1 MKKHIA
7 FCMLATLLTFS
18 LLTGCAQK
26 PTGDGSDEQASTK
39 PVISFE
45 GVVTDVTDGVVTLE
59 NGQKIQITEDT
70 AFGDLDAQDAVSSDI
85 RPGNYIQGYTTDDA
99 DAEQVTAGNIW
110 TNEAAPEDEETLSK
124 PVINF
129 EGRVAAV
136 KDGTVVLEDGKEIR
150 ITADTVFGGDPDT
163 QNEVS
168 SDIQPGNYI
177 QGYSSDALDDAQRT
191 ASHIWTNMPAE

>member
-85 RPGNYIQGYTTDDA
+85 RPGNYIQGYTADDA
-99 DAEQVTAGNIW
+99 DAEQVTAGHIW
-110 TNEAAPEDEETLSK
+110 TNEAATDDEESLYMLS
-124 PVINF
+124 VNF

-150 ITADTVFGGDPDT
+150 ITADTAFGDPHT

-191 ASHIWTNMPAE
+191 ASHIWTNTPAE

>member
-26 PTGDGSDEQASTK
+26 PTEDGSDEQASTK

-85 RPGNYIQGYTTDDA
+85 RPGNYIQGYTADDA

-110 TNEAAPEDEETLSK
+110 TNEAATDDEESLYMLS
-124 PVINF
+124 VNF

-136 KDGTVVLEDGKEIR
+136 KDGLVVLENGKEIR
-150 ITADTVFGGDPDT
+150 ITADTAFGDPHT

-191 ASHIWTNMPAE
+191 ASHIWTNTPAE

>member
-26 PTGDGSDEQASTK
+26 PTGDGTDEQASTK

-45 GVVTDVTDGVVTLE
+45 GVVADVTDGVVTLE

-70 AFGDLDAQDAVSSDI
+70 AFGGDPDTQNEVSSDI
-85 RPGNYIQGYTTDDA
+85 QPGNYIQGYTTDDA

-110 TNEAAPEDEETLSK
+110 KNEAATDDEETLYMLD
-124 PVINF
+124 VNF

-136 KDGTVVLEDGKEIR
+136 KDGLVVLEDGKEIR
-150 ITADTVFGGDPDT
+150 ITADTAFGDPHT

-191 ASHIWTNMPAE
+191 ASHIWTNTPAE

>member
-85 RPGNYIQGYTTDDA
+85 RPGNYIQGYTADDA
-99 DAEQVTAGNIW
+99 DAEQVTAGHIW
-110 TNEAAPEDEETLSK
+110 TNEAATDDEESLYMLS
-124 PVINF
+124 VNF

-136 KDGTVVLEDGKEIR
+136 KDGLVVLENGKEIR
-150 ITADTVFGGDPDT
+150 ITADTAFGDPHT

-191 ASHIWTNMPAE
+191 ADHIWTNTPAE

>member
-26 PTGDGSDEQASTK
+26 PTGDGTDEQASTK

-45 GVVTDVTDGVVTLE
+45 GVVADVTDGVVTLE

-70 AFGDLDAQDAVSSDI
+70 AFG
-85 RPGNYIQGYTTDDA
+85 
-99 DAEQVTAGNIW
+99 
-110 TNEAAPEDEETLSK
+110 
-124 PVINF
+124 
-129 EGRVAAV
+129 
-136 KDGTVVLEDGKEIR
+136 
-150 ITADTVFGGDPDT
+150 GDPDT

-177 QGYSSDALDDAQRT
+177 QGYTADDADAEQVTAGNIWKNEAATDDEETLYMLDVNFEGRVAAVKDGLVVLEDGKEIRITADTAFGDPHTQNEVSSDIQPGNYIQGYSADALDDVQRT
-191 ASHIWTNMPAE
+191 ASHIWTNTPAE